1 MDTTIAQTGDRLAG
15 ANAGQATQNSADV
28 QRRPP
33 ATAGETAEATE
44 TRRILQG
51 AETTRI
57 VESTF
62 GVNTRLSISRNDNF
76 DAFVYRVIDRVSG
89 EILREWPPVQ
99 FARFLE
105 ENGAPGLT
113 PQALTGLAVD
123 ERA

>member
-1 MDTTIAQTGDRLAG
+1 MDTSIAQTGDRLAG

-28 QRRPP
+28 QRRAP